1 MRMTE
6 SIPSR
11 LDMIPDFVSG
21 IIEKLLFLP
30 LDEDVIF
37 CVKLCLHEAAINA
50 VEHGNKLD
58 SRLTVTVVIAFETNR
73 LIVEVTDQGGGFDHK
88 RVPNPTIPANLLKPE
103 GRGIFLIRNL
113 MDKVSFSN
121 KGRTIKMVKIL
132 QKTRRVKM
140 DIRMEKVNDI
150 MIVVLGGEINVSNA
164 NEAKSKFA
172 KLLQDGEKKILV
184 DFEKVVFI
192 DSSGLAVLIE
202 MVQRLGKVNGKL
214 RLCNVNR
221 KIKGIFEIV
230 KIHKLISIYD
240 NRQAALEDF

>member
-1 MRMTE
+1 MRITE

-21 IIEKLLFLP
+21 IIERLLFLP

-37 CVKLCLHEAAINA
+37 SVKLCLHEAVINA

-58 SRLTVTVVIAFETNR
+58 SRLTVTVVIAIEKNM
-73 LIVEVTDQGGGFDHK
+73 LIAEVTDRGEGFDFK
-88 RVPNPTIPANLLKPE
+88 KIPDPTSQENMFKPE
-103 GRGIFLIRNL
+103 GRGIFLIRHL
-113 MDKVSFSN
+113 MDKVSFLN
-121 KGRTIKMVKIL
+121 KGRTVKMVKIL
-132 QKTRRVKM
+132 QKRRRVKV
-140 DIRMEKVNDI
+140 DILMEKINDVI
-150 MIVVLGGEINVSNA
+150 IVVLEGEINVSNA
-164 NEAKSKFA
+164 NETKSKFA
-172 KLLQDGEKKILV
+172 KLLQDGERKILV

-192 DSSGLAVLIE
+192 DSSGLAILIE